1 MNKRDFNQDLKY
13 LAKGADA
20 PDYSQL
26 KDFAFRLWTSL
37 HKRGIE
43 LERAGG
49 DKAREA
55 FKAEVAKRE
64 AKGMADALFETG
76 LQAYRLFN
84 YYASECEKLEE
95 QIKLLSELNDKL
107 QEQITPKGS
116 YTWHSDLKGA

>member
-1 MNKRDFNQDLKY
+1 MRY

-20 PDYSQL
+20 PSYSQL

-43 LERAGG
+43 LARSRG

-55 FKAEVAKRE
+55 FQAEVAKRE

-84 YYASECEKLEE
+84 YYAKECEKLEE
-95 QIKLLSELNDKL
+95 RIKLLRELNKELETKL
-107 QEQITPKGS
+107 EPKGS

>member
-1 MNKRDFNQDLKY
+1 MNKRDFNQALRY
-13 LAKGADA
+13 LAKGADT
-20 PDYSQL
+20 PSYSQL

-43 LERAGG
+43 LERARG

-55 FKAEVAKRE
+55 FQAEVAKRE

-107 QEQITPKGS
+107 QEQIAPKGS
-116 YTWHSDLKGA
+116 YTWHKDLKGA